1 MIGASLPALLD
12 DLRAACD
19 LAEEVWP
26 HETARVALIP
36 ESRRRWSATVVRGEG
51 DLIETESYGHPG
63 EALSDLCEQMREILR
78 KRDADSAED
87 DEADRAY
94 EKWKATREFAA
105 E

>member
-1 MIGASLPALLD
+1 MIGSAFDSLLI
-12 DLRAACD
+12 DLRAAHE
-19 LAEEVWP
+19 LVQEVWP

-36 ESRRRWSATVVRGEG
+36 GTRRRWSATVVRGEG
-51 DLIETESYGHPG
+51 DLIETESYTHPG
-63 EALSDLCEQMREILR
+63 EALSDLMEQMRDILR
-78 KRDADSAED
+78 ARDADSAED